1 MKFIKFLIKKL
12 NLIIILAI
20 YLLYFILFFLGL
32 DVSYGS
38 IIFAIT
44 HVLVF
49 TTLLY
54 SIFRI
59 IFPKNKEKSSGKN
72 VAKKSSQIDNNTLKN
87 KSDNKKEVNNNVVY
101 YEVKQDNR
109 YMFAE
114 YPDRYELFLKT
125 DSGLKYVKTDYKKDV
140 EKKWY
145 NYIQKNRL
153 IK

>member
-1 MKFIKFLIKKL
+1 MKFVKFIIKKL

-20 YLLYFILFFLGL
+20 YLLYFILFLCGL

-59 IFPKNKEKSSGKN
+59 IFPKNNEKSSGKN
-72 VAKKSSQIDNNTLKN
+72 VAKKSNQVDNNTLKN
-87 KSDNKKEVNNNVVY
+87 KSDNKKEVNNSVVY

-125 DSGLKYVKTDYKKDV
+125 DNGLKYVKTDYKKDV
-140 EKKWY
+140 EKK
-145 NYIQKNRL
+145 
-153 IK
+153 

>member
-59 IFPKNKEKSSGKN
+59 FFPKNKEKSSGKN
-72 VAKKSSQIDNNTLKN
+72 VAKKSNQVDNNTLKN

-125 DSGLKYVKTDYKKDV
+125 DNGLKYVKTDYKKDV
-140 EKKWY
+140 EKK
-145 NYIQKNRL
+145 
-153 IK
+153 